1 MKTAKYLSFAVIA
14 AIVSF
19 WGIILLWFILYMM
32 MGEPQS
38 DGFFAALILCSI
50 VVPILVAIWT
60 YKRFKNKDN
69 DPTLEIKTNLKEA
82 KKKENKRELSGRL
95 QLIGG
100 LSDLPQGSICKV
112 FYNQN
117 RIRFIASGQEF
128 TLEANKMIDV
138 SVMTPT
144 EIQKQYISS
153 VGGAIAGAVLLGPI
167 GAIIGGSAS
176 KKTIRKTNRYLVISY
191 RSDEEI
197 KYIIFDVSTE
207 MLLGNSIKNT
217 YKNLKKNENIRVE
230 L

>member
-1 MKTAKYLSFAVIA
+1 MKAAKYLSFAVIA

-19 WGIILLWFILYMM
+19 WATIFLWFALYMM

-38 DGFFAALILCSI
+38 DGFFAGLILCSI
-50 VVPILVAIWT
+50 VVPILTAICT
-60 YKRFKNKDN
+60 YKRVKNEDD
-69 DPTLEIKTNLKEA
+69 DPTLGIKANLKEA
-82 KKKENKRELSGRL
+82 KKKQNKRELSGRL

-100 LSDLPQGSICKV
+100 LSDLPQGSMCKV
-112 FYNQN
+112 FYNQD
-117 RIRFIASGQEF
+117 RIRFIVSGQEF

-144 EIQKQYISS
+144 EIQKQYVSS
-153 VGGAIAGAVLLGPI
+153 VGGAVAGAILLGPI

-176 KKTIRKTNRYLVISY
+176 KKTIRKTSRYLVISY
-191 RSDEEI
+191 RSDGEI
-197 KYIIFDVSTE
+197 KYIVFDVSTE

-217 YKNLKKNENIRVE
+217 YRNLKKNENIRVE

>member
-1 MKTAKYLSFAVIA
+1 MKTAKCLSFAVIA

-19 WGIILLWFILYMM
+19 WGTIILWFILYIM
-32 MGEPQS
+32 MGESQS
-38 DGFFAALILCSI
+38 DGFFAGLILCSI
-50 VVPILVAIWT
+50 IVPILAAICT
-60 YKRFKNKDN
+60 YKRFKNKDD
-69 DPTLEIKTNLKEA
+69 DPTLAIKTNLKEA
-82 KKKENKRELSGRL
+82 KKRKNKWELSGRL
-95 QLIGG
+95 QLIRG

-144 EIQKQYISS
+144 EIQKQYVSS
-153 VGGAIAGAVLLGPI
+153 IGGAVAGAVLLGPI

-176 KKTIRKTNRYLVISY
+176 KKTIRKTSRYLVISY
-191 RSDEEI
+191 RSNDEI
-197 KYIIFDVSTE
+197 KYIVFDVSTE
-207 MLLGNSIKNT
+207 MFLGNSIKNT
-217 YKNLKKNENIRVE
+217 YKNLKKNENIKVE

>member
-1 MKTAKYLSFAVIA
+1 MKTARRLSFAVIA
-14 AIVSF
+14 ATVSF
-19 WGIILLWFILYMM
+19 WGTIILWFILYMM

-38 DGFFAALILCSI
+38 DGFFAGLILCSI
-50 VVPILVAIWT
+50 VVPILTAICT
-60 YKRFKNKDN
+60 YKRVKNKDD
-69 DPTLEIKTNLKEA
+69 DPTLGIKANLKEA
-82 KKKENKRELSGRL
+82 KKKQNKRELSGRL

-100 LSDLPQGSICKV
+100 LSDLPQGSMCKV
-112 FYNQN
+112 FYNQG
-117 RIRFIASGQEF
+117 RIRFIVSGQEF

-144 EIQKQYISS
+144 EIQKQYVSS
-153 VGGAIAGAVLLGPI
+153 VGGAVAGAILLGPI

-176 KKTIRKTNRYLVISY
+176 KKTIRKTSRYLVISY
-191 RSDEEI
+191 RSDGEI
-197 KYIIFDVSTE
+197 KYIVFDVSTE